1 MRRAEEERILFSLP
15 PISAPGHHLHPWR
28 RGVDVPRPGTRM
40 TPIPKVNAFQD
51 SPSFVTM
58 SWPIHRRGKPDPNLT
73 YPISGHPHHWF
84 RMRAEWQEERFCA
97 MIKLLLPFHCPIPV
111 WSIDSFC
118 STELYAQNADDFA
131 GRNSP
136 SEDQLTA
143 TGILYT

>member
-1 MRRAEEERILFSLP
+1 MDLP
-15 PISAPGHHLHPWR
+15 PTSALRGHPLSVAPWR
-28 RGVDVPRPGTRM
+28 RHPEARDTNGAHSQGQRLPYRPESSIIRSDALVDPPARRTRPRL
-40 TPIPKVNAFQD
+40 D
-51 SPSFVTM
+51 
-58 SWPIHRRGKPDPNLT
+58 
-73 YPISGHPHHWF
+73 ISGHPHHWF